1 MQDRKIRALQEA
13 MPQIFGAAEARVT
26 PRANRLTMAALLEA
40 FDNMP
45 PPTAEEA
52 LAMARYLS
60 GATKG
65 GKPF

>member
-1 MQDRKIRALQEA
+1 MKDRNLKMLQDA
-13 MPQIFGAAEARVT
+13 MPQIFGPVEARIT
-26 PRANRLTMAALLEA
+26 RGANRLTMAALLEA

>member
-13 MPQIFGAAEARVT
+13 MPQIFGAAEVRVT
-26 PRANRLTMAALLEA
+26 PRANRLTMAAFLEA
-40 FDNMP
+40 FDGAP
-45 PPTAEEA
+45 SPTAEEA

-65 GKPF
+65 RPF